1 MQEPPTLPCRI
12 TLLPEMHPNLAIFS
26 REILLGL
33 NQSIIQIRLGHG
45 KIRTELTGLLQD
57 IDKLF
62 DMVERSL
69 GEFGKKE
76 ELQQIKDSAKQH
88 IKEIM
93 KAI

>member
-1 MQEPPTLPCRI
+1 LDT
-12 TLLPEMHPNLAIFS
+12 
-26 REILLGL
+26 
-33 NQSIIQIRLGHG
+33 G

-57 IDKLF
+57 LDKLF
-62 DMVERSL
+62 DMVERNL
-69 GEFGKKE
+69 GEFSKTQ

>member
-1 MQEPPTLPCRI
+1 LDT
-12 TLLPEMHPNLAIFS
+12 
-26 REILLGL
+26 
-33 NQSIIQIRLGHG
+33 G
-45 KIRTELTGLLQD
+45 KIRKEHTGLLQD

-69 GEFGKKE
+69 GEFGKNE
-76 ELQQIKDSAKQH
+76 ELQQIKNSAKQH

>member
-1 MQEPPTLPCRI
+1 MDT
-12 TLLPEMHPNLAIFS
+12 
-26 REILLGL
+26 
-33 NQSIIQIRLGHG
+33 G

-57 IDKLF
+57 MDKLF
-62 DMVERSL
+62 DIVERNL
-69 GEFGKKE
+69 GEFSKNQ

>member
-1 MQEPPTLPCRI
+1 LDT
-12 TLLPEMHPNLAIFS
+12 
-26 REILLGL
+26 
-33 NQSIIQIRLGHG
+33 G

-57 IDKLF
+57 MDKLF
-62 DMVERSL
+62 DIVERNL
-69 GEFGKKE
+69 GEFSKNQ

>member
-1 MQEPPTLPCRI
+1 LDT
-12 TLLPEMHPNLAIFS
+12 
-26 REILLGL
+26 
-33 NQSIIQIRLGHG
+33 G

-62 DMVERSL
+62 DMVERNL
-69 GEFGKKE
+69 GEFSKKQ

>member
-1 MQEPPTLPCRI
+1 MDT
-12 TLLPEMHPNLAIFS
+12 
-26 REILLGL
+26 
-33 NQSIIQIRLGHG
+33 G
-45 KIRTELTGLLQD
+45 KISEELTGLLQD
-57 IDKLF
+57 IEKLF

-69 GEFGKKE
+69 GEFGKDQ

>member
-1 MQEPPTLPCRI
+1 LDT
-12 TLLPEMHPNLAIFS
+12 
-26 REILLGL
+26 
-33 NQSIIQIRLGHG
+33 G
-45 KIRTELTGLLQD
+45 KIRKELTGLMQD

-69 GEFGKKE
+69 GEIGKNQ

>member
-1 MQEPPTLPCRI
+1 LDT
-12 TLLPEMHPNLAIFS
+12 
-26 REILLGL
+26 
-33 NQSIIQIRLGHG
+33 G
-45 KIRTELTGLLQD
+45 KIRAELTGLLQD

-69 GEFGKKE
+69 GEFGKNQE
-76 ELQQIKDSAKQH
+76 FQQIKDSAKQH

>member
-1 MQEPPTLPCRI
+1 LDT
-12 TLLPEMHPNLAIFS
+12 
-26 REILLGL
+26 
-33 NQSIIQIRLGHG
+33 G

-62 DMVERSL
+62 DMVERNL
-69 GEFGKKE
+69 GEFSKNQ

>member
-1 MQEPPTLPCRI
+1 LDT
-12 TLLPEMHPNLAIFS
+12 
-26 REILLGL
+26 
-33 NQSIIQIRLGHG
+33 G

-57 IDKLF
+57 MDKLF
-62 DMVERSL
+62 DVVERNL
-69 GEFGKKE
+69 GEFSKNQ

>member
-1 MQEPPTLPCRI
+1 MDT
-12 TLLPEMHPNLAIFS
+12 
-26 REILLGL
+26 
-33 NQSIIQIRLGHG
+33 G

-62 DMVERSL
+62 EIVERSL
-69 GEFGKKE
+69 GEFGKKQ

-88 IKEIM
+88 VKEIM

>member
-1 MQEPPTLPCRI
+1 MDT
-12 TLLPEMHPNLAIFS
+12 
-26 REILLGL
+26 
-33 NQSIIQIRLGHG
+33 G
-45 KIRTELTGLLQD
+45 KIREEVTGLLQD

-69 GEFGKKE
+69 GEFGKNQ

-93 KAI
+93 KAL

>member
-1 MQEPPTLPCRI
+1 M
-12 TLLPEMHPNLAIFS
+12 
-26 REILLGL
+26 RE
-33 NQSIIQIRLGHG
+33 
-45 KIRTELTGLLQD
+45 ELTGLLQD

-69 GEFGKKE
+69 GEIGKNQ
-76 ELQQIKDSAKQH
+76 ELQQVKDSAKQH

>member
-1 MQEPPTLPCRI
+1 LDT
-12 TLLPEMHPNLAIFS
+12 
-26 REILLGL
+26 
-33 NQSIIQIRLGHG
+33 G
-45 KIRTELTGLLQD
+45 KIHTELTGLLQD

-69 GEFGKKE
+69 GEFSKKQ

>member
-1 MQEPPTLPCRI
+1 MDT
-12 TLLPEMHPNLAIFS
+12 
-26 REILLGL
+26 
-33 NQSIIQIRLGHG
+33 G
-45 KIRTELTGLLQD
+45 KIRKELTGLLQD

-69 GEFGKKE
+69 GEFGKNE
-76 ELQQIKDSAKQH
+76 ELQQIKNSAKQH